1 MTTKTETSSGFSFQ
15 PDLFNKMYDDGKF
28 AVKERNAKNEAEKRR
43 AENKKRREEAEAAR
57 EAEKRKKEKNKP
69 MSRKEKQIYT
79 IIICVSALFCV
90 PLSLYFSAS
99 LLNKLKK
106 ASGPNADLNV
116 KLPTNEESLPYKNQ
130 SRSAALRAES
140 NSTKS
145 YSESIDNSRG
155 GGRRKKRH
163 QRGGNNTT
171 GAGGEASAASSSFSA
186 AAPVA
191 AAANEV
197 KGFTDSTKYG
207 FPYNLAHNDNPIL
220 ADFGQYFITYF
231 SFVRGIG
238 VKSME
243 VLNDSYF
250 KNFNTEKGK
259 GSFSSNVGNKLMDW
273 ATIAFIL
280 PFLTSISTM
289 ITFASSTVGLFWSA
303 ITNQSI
309 GMIPWLIFASVT
321 VFFGGLNWPS
331 WWSVGGKD
339 LYLLSNGSSDNLKT
353 FATYLKRYIFWWLLI
368 IFLIWGLAIWGFMG
382 GGFGK
387 KIKREFDYQI
397 WIIAGFV
404 TPMAVW
410 LISLIGFASIFGHD
424 SDKS

>member
-1 MTTKTETSSGFSFQ
+1 
-15 PDLFNKMYDDGKF
+15 
-28 AVKERNAKNEAEKRR
+28 
-43 AENKKRREEAEAAR
+43 
-57 EAEKRKKEKNKP
+57 

-116 KLPTNEESLPYKNQ
+116 KLPADPESKPYTNK
-130 SRSAALRAES
+130 SRSLV
-140 NSTKS
+140 NSKKASDNKS
-145 YSESIDNSRG
+145 FSSAISDSEKPGGKLKG
-155 GGRRKKRH
+155 GGRRKKSY

-171 GAGGEASAASSSFSA
+171 RAGGEASAASSSFSV

-191 AAANEV
+191 AAANEA

-207 FPYNLAHNDNPIL
+207 FPYNLAHSDNPIL

-250 KNFNTEKGK
+250 KNFDTETGK

-280 PFLTSISTM
+280 PFLTFISTI

-303 ITNQSI
+303 INNQSI
-309 GMIPWLIFASVT
+309 GMIPWLIFASCT
-321 VFFGGLNWPS
+321 FFFGGNWPS
-331 WWSVGGKD
+331 GWLVGGKD
-339 LYLLSNGSSDNLKT
+339 LYLLSNGSSDNFKT

-368 IFLIWGLAIWGFMG
+368 IFLIWGLGIWGFMG

-387 KIKREFDYQI
+387 KIKREFDYPI

>member
-15 PDLFNKMYDDGKF
+15 PDLFNKMYDDGKY

-116 KLPTNEESLPYKNQ
+116 KLPADPESLPYKPK
-130 SRSAALRAES
+130 SRSQANATKAS
-140 NSTKS
+140 NDKS
-145 YSESIDNSRG
+145 FSSAIDDSQK
-155 GGRRKKRH
+155 GGRRRKY
-163 QRGGNNTT
+163 QRGGNVIMN
-171 GAGGEASAASSSFSA
+171 
-186 AAPVA
+186 
-191 AAANEV
+191 AANEA

-331 WWSVGGKD
+331 WWLVGGKD

>member
-116 KLPTNEESLPYKNQ
+116 KLPADPESLPYKPK
-130 SRSAALRAES
+130 SRSQANATKAS
-140 NSTKS
+140 NDKS
-145 YSESIDNSRG
+145 FSSAIDDSQK
-155 GGRRKKRH
+155 GGRRRKY
-163 QRGGNNTT
+163 QRGGNVIMN
-171 GAGGEASAASSSFSA
+171 
-186 AAPVA
+186 
-191 AAANEV
+191 AANEA

-207 FPYNLAHNDNPIL
+207 FPYNLAHSDNPIL

-250 KNFNTEKGK
+250 KNFDTETGK

-280 PFLTSISTM
+280 PFLTFISTI

-303 ITNQSI
+303 INNQSI
-309 GMIPWLIFASVT
+309 GMIPWLIFASCT
-321 VFFGGLNWPS
+321 FFFGGNWPS
-331 WWSVGGKD
+331 GWLVGGKD

>member
-116 KLPTNEESLPYKNQ
+116 KLPADPESLPYKPK
-130 SRSAALRAES
+130 SRSQANATKAS
-140 NSTKS
+140 NDKS
-145 YSESIDNSRG
+145 FSSAIDDSQK
-155 GGRRKKRH
+155 GGRRRKY
-163 QRGGNNTT
+163 QRGGNVIMN
-171 GAGGEASAASSSFSA
+171 
-186 AAPVA
+186 
-191 AAANEV
+191 AANEA

-207 FPYNLAHNDNPIL
+207 FPYNLAHSDNPIL

-250 KNFNTEKGK
+250 KNFDTETGK

-280 PFLTSISTM
+280 PFLTFISTI

-331 WWSVGGKD
+331 WWLVGGKD
-339 LYLLSNGSSDNLKT
+339 LYLLSNGTSDNLKT